1 MNKFQWF
8 TVKIMNGQER
18 KITGFLETMRK
29 KYPENIGE
37 SVYPTEKIHVKN
49 GKKMKVREK
58 ALLGGYLF
66 VEADITKTGS
76 KDIICSIPGV
86 VNILGALSKE
96 EVDTIIG
103 KSITEVKLSS
113 WGSGDWCKIGEG
125 PFTGF
130 QGQIQKIMGEK
141 VQLHVKIFGKDT
153 SVDTLLSTIQRIS

>member
-1 MNKFQWF
+1 MSNFQWF

-18 KITGFLETMRK
+18 KITGFLETMTK
-29 KYPENIGE
+29 KYPDNIAG
-37 SVYPTEKIHVKN
+37 SLYPTEKIHVKN

-66 VEADITKTGS
+66 VEADMARTGT

-86 VNILGALSKE
+86 VNILGALSEE
-96 EVDTIIG
+96 EVKTIVG
-103 KSITEVKLSS
+103 KSVTEVKTSS
-113 WGSGDWCKIGEG
+113 WHSGDWCKIGEG

-130 QGQIQKIMGEK
+130 QGQIHKIMGDK

-153 SVDTLLSTIQRIS
+153 SVDTLLNAIERIS